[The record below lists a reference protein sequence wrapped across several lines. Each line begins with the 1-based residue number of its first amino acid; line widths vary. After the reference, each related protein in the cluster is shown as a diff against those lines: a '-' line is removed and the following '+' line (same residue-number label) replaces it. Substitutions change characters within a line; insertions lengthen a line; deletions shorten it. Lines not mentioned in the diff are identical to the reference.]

1 MIITNP
7 AINLYDETLLN
18 KIEPILV
25 ATDASETNTIEK
37 PVTKKTV
44 PTIRARGL

>member
-1 MIITNP
+1 MIITKP
-7 AINLYDETLLN
+7 AINLYDETLFN
-18 KIEPILV
+18 KIDPILV
-25 ATDASETNTIEK
+25 ATDARETNTIEK